1 MRRRHRQPV
10 PRRVY
15 GGMCQLSWGGS
26 GSYLEV
32 DDNGERPTRRH
43 VDNHSF
49 IRLPSAGTKSQ
60 R

>member
-1 MRRRHRQPV
+1 
-10 PRRVY
+10 
-15 GGMCQLSWGGS
+15 MCQLSWGGS